1 MISRIVL
8 GTVQFGLD
16 YGINNSLGKMVK
28 EDVINILDFAN
39 QSKLNILDTAAVYG
53 NSETLIGDYLKE
65 NEGTEFRIITKFGLK
80 ESLSPV
86 QSLEKSL
93 NRLGVK
99 SVDTIMFHSFDDF
112 QSTSK
117 PQVDSLMEL
126 KGEKFKKLG
135 ISIHDNSEV
144 IAVCEMSIFDIVQI
158 PFNLLDNE
166 FQRGECLKELKK
178 RGFEVHTRSVFLQ
191 GLFFMTT
198 DKLPLQLSPFKEYL
212 DQIKSIS
219 EKYSIKISELAL
231 HYVLSK
237 SYIDCVLIGVDS
249 ISQLKANL
257 KDIRA
262 TVPTEAI
269 ELIDKIYV
277 LQTELLNPSKW
288 KI

>member
-16 YGINNSLGKMVK
+16 YGINNSLGKVGK
-28 EDVINILDFAN
+28 EDVITILDFAN
-39 QSKLNILDTAAVYG
+39 QSKLNILDTAAAYG

-65 NEGTEFRIITKFGLK
+65 NKGSEFRIITKFGLK
-80 ESLSPV
+80 EGLTPV
-86 QSLEKSL
+86 QSLENSL
-93 NRLGVK
+93 NRLGVN

-117 PQVDSLMEL
+117 RQVDSLMEL
-126 KGEKFKKLG
+126 KGAKFKKLG
-135 ISIHDNSEV
+135 ISIYDNSEV
-144 IAVCEMSIFDIVQI
+144 TAVCEMSIFDVVQI

-166 FQRGECLKELKK
+166 FQRGEYLKELKNK
-178 RGFEVHTRSVFLQ
+178 GFEVHTRSVFLQ
-191 GLFFMTT
+191 GLFFMTM
-198 DKLPLQLSPFKEYL
+198 DKLPVQLSSLKGYL
-212 DQIKSIS
+212 NQINSIS

-249 ISQLKANL
+249 KSQLKANL

-269 ELIDKIYV
+269 ELIDKICV
-277 LQTELLNPSKW
+277 LETGLLNPSKW

>member
-16 YGINNSLGKMVK
+16 YGINNSLGKVGK
-28 EDVINILDFAN
+28 EDVITILDFAN
-39 QSKLNILDTAAVYG
+39 QSKLNILDTAAAYG
-53 NSETLIGDYLKE
+53 NSETLIGDYLRE
-65 NEGTEFRIITKFGLK
+65 NKGSEFRIITKFGLK
-80 ESLSPV
+80 ENLSPV
-86 QSLEKSL
+86 QSLGKSL
-93 NRLGVK
+93 NRLGVN

-112 QSTSK
+112 QSTNK
-117 PQVDSLMEL
+117 LQVDSLMEL
-126 KGEKFKKLG
+126 KGAKFKKLG
-135 ISIHDNSEV
+135 ISIYDNSEV
-144 IAVCEMSIFDIVQI
+144 MAVCEMKIFDVVQI

-166 FQRGECLKELKK
+166 FQRGEYLKELKN

-191 GLFFMTT
+191 GLFFMPT
-198 DKLPLQLSPFKEYL
+198 DKLPLQLSPLKEYL
-212 DQIKSIS
+212 NQIKSIS

-257 KDIRA
+257 KDIQA

-269 ELIDKIYV
+269 ELIDKICV
-277 LQTELLNPSKW
+277 LAIELLNPSKW